1 MIQCSQPSLNK
12 PKNVSWKHCAYW
24 SEVIRLASLDK
35 PSEVVQVLCPHVKKD
50 NCQRSLLIAS
60 FFTVKF
66 QMTVA
71 ATILF
76 LQGVSFE
83 KSQEEMTV
91 ALKLHMFDPMLV
103 LVKQKC
109 L

>member
-12 PKNVSWKHCAYW
+12 PILLVGNTAHIRR
-24 SEVIRLASLDK
+24 EVIRLASLDK

-66 QMTVA
+66 QMTAA

-83 KSQEEMTV
+83 KRQNEMAVT
-91 ALKLHMFDPMLV
+91 LKWFIFDLMLV
-103 LVKQKC
+103 KPKC
-109 L
+109 V